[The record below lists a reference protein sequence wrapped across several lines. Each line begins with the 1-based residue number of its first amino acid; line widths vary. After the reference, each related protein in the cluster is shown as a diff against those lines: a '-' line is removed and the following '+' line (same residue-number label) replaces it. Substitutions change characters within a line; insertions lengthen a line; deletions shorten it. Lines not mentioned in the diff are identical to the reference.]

1 MCMTEQR
8 QSDCIQGG
16 MRNKNSILTISRRLI
31 AAGLVLSLLSCT
43 VIDAIMG
50 GCPANT
56 KRLYIICTLLDQRRR
71 RVADVVQ
78 MLYKYFVFAGWF
90 MYKAH

>member
-8 QSDCIQGG
+8 LSDCIQGG

-43 VIDAIMG
+43 FIDAIMG

-56 KRLYIICTLLDQRRR
+56 KRLYIICTLLD
-71 RVADVVQ
+71 VVQ